1 MTDVIDQHLERRGV
15 LLVSDYLKGVV
26 TRRVMAHLVARAHER
41 GIPLLVDPKVPHL
54 DFYAAR
60 RW

>member
-1 MTDVIDQHLERRGV
+1 M
-15 LLVSDYLKGVV
+15 LLVSDYLKGVI
-26 TRRVMAHLVARAHER
+26 TRRVMAHLVACAHER